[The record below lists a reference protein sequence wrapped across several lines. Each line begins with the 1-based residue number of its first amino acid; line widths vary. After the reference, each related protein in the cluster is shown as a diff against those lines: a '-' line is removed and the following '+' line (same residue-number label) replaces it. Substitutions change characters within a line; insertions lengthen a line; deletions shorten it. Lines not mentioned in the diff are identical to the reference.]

1 MRILDKYIL
10 KNVFSSYVF
19 ILLVFVGLHFI
30 IDLFSLLSDI
40 LKNKPPIFVLSNYY
54 LNMLPLIF
62 LRVSPFS
69 LLMGTLYT
77 FGEMNKNNE
86 IVSMR
91 ASGISITR
99 IVLPV
104 IFISLLISSLSFF
117 VQEKILI
124 YSQRKVEEIKEKYIK
139 KSFPQKIERNFAF
152 RSKNKIFF
160 VKSFNPKSNVLEEV
174 IIFEEDENQD
184 IVKKYICQR
193 IIYQD
198 KEWWAK
204 NIIEY
209 KLNSEGDIK
218 EGPLSWEERKIDLEE
233 TPKKISLKKSKFFEF
248 ISLKELKKEIKRLKK
263 IKASSLLFSLII
275 DYHKKIVLPL
285 THFFLVIGVLGFA
298 LEIRKRRVALSSLG
312 IGFLVSFFYYC
323 LFSFSVALGKA
334 GVILPY
340 LASWVSALFFF
351 TVGIS
356 ALLLIK

>member
-10 KNVFSSYVF
+10 KNVFSSYIF

-174 IIFEEDENQD
+174 VIFEEDENQD

-198 KEWWAK
+198 KEWWTK

-209 KLNSEGDIK
+209 KLNSKGDIK
-218 EGPLSWEERKIDLEE
+218 EGPLSWEKKKIDLEE
-233 TPKKISLKKSKFFEF
+233 TPKKISLKKNNFFEF